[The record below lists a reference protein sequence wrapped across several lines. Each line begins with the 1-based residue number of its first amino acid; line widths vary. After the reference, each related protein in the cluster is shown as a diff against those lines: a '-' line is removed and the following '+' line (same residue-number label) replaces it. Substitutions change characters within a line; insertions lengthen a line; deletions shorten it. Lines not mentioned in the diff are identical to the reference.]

1 MVGKILEHYELLSLE
16 KLPYWELLLRVK
28 EQARNKKLEKD
39 VAQGCTGVNAKSQRV
54 KDQEASHPTSTKS
67 QVSDAQR
74 RIAWTSTRPR
84 GRAPARARA
93 KERGRIR
100 K

>member
-1 MVGKILEHYELLSLE
+1 MI
-16 KLPYWELLLRVK
+16 K

-54 KDQEASHPTSTKS
+54 KDQEDVPAYQC
-67 QVSDAQR
+67 QVPSFG
-74 RIAWTSTRPR
+74 RPEDESVDLNAAR

-93 KERGRIR
+93 KERVRTRREERIR
-100 K
+100 ARAQEDRPTKARA